1 MANAWMT
8 FLAAYRK
15 KHPKKNMKQC
25 MKDAAVEYRKKKPK
39 KSQKKK

>member
-1 MANAWMT
+1 MANAWMS

-15 KHPKKNMKQC
+15 KHPKKSMKQC